1 MNTNDL
7 NARFSVTKR
16 QRRSHAPR
24 VECLESRELLAGYPV
39 NAVSGLVNAALFAHK
54 NTAFQT
60 INTVDNALRSDLIGL
75 LPVLTPAS
83 RITTAP
89 NLAGT
94 SEQFLVGAN
103 GVIQNYI
110 ANTTAQL
117 GRFRFVSSSIIA
129 TAENAIVA
137 LSAEYFTF
145 ATTPVTPTSQAAFL
159 SSVTATID
167 AV

>member
-16 QRRSHAPR
+16 QRRSQAPR

-39 NAVSGLVNAALFAHK
+39 VAVTGLVNAALFAHK

-75 LPVLTPAS
+75 FPVLTPAS

-103 GVIQNYI
+103 SIIQNYI